1 MLVLTRKKGERIL
14 IGDGITV
21 VINQV
26 SGNRVVVGIEAPS
39 QTSIQ
44 RCNIENRAQSSGRL
58 KAPR

>member
-21 VINQV
+21 VINQI
-26 SGNRVVVGIEAPS
+26 SGNRVVVGIKAPS

-44 RCNIENRAQSSGRL
+44 RCDIKNQTRPSRRL
-58 KAPR
+58 MAPR